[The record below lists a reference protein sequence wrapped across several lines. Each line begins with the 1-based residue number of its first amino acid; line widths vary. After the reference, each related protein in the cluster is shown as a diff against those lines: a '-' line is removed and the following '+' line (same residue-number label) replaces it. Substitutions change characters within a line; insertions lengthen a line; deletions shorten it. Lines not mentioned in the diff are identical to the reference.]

1 MKNLLFISA
10 CFFCAASSISCVSRT
25 LMLDAPLVSMTK
37 GPKAKGGYKIG
48 KEVTSK
54 YCSGDTVTSTQD
66 STAGMIDEVVFRAQQ
81 SSKASYIA
89 EVSIY
94 EVQKFFS
101 GPCYELK
108 GKAAN

>member
-1 MKNLLFISA
+1 MKNFMFI
-10 CFFCAASSISCVSRT
+10 FTWLMFAAVSTSCVSRT

-48 KEVTSK
+48 KEVK
-54 YCSGDTVTSTQD
+54 AKFCHGDEVTSTED
-66 STAGMIDEVVFRAQQ
+66 SVVGMIDEVVFRAQKTAN
-81 SSKASYIA
+81 SSYIA

-94 EVQKFFS
+94 EVNQAFS
-101 GPCYELK
+101 APCYELK